1 MKVLIDLTDTSG
13 FAPDL
18 GYKITFEAK
27 SLMGSATVPGRVITP
42 SPVVVELEHG
52 KGEVSLEPGTH
63 ICMIRA
69 GNYRDSK
76 PITFD
81 VPEKPDEMTF
91 RELLEGQFVYEPS
104 VVLEAQQ
111 YMIQSRQWALKAETA
126 ADRIGTAEAVIQA
139 RDDALTAQGM
149 AETAQQASEEAAMHA
164 SDDRAATLADRKLAE
179 TARQGAETA
188 QQAAEDA
195 QHTAEERAAFA
206 TTEANRATE
215 AEEASETARAD
226 AQAAKQ
232 AAETA
237 ESGAQDAQHSAEG
250 ARDSAQGHATSA
262 ADSCS
267 AAQDAALNAA
277 NDVRDELSTLKGATI
292 TAANSAQASASAAS
306 DSAAA
311 AHQSELNAAAVV
323 SDGVA
328 DATTSIKGKLMLSG
342 DLGGTADSP
351 TVPGLSTKAPLSHT
365 HQIGDIDGLQDTVN
379 KVSQAT
385 YNATPDKIVKRGAD
399 GTIAVAPPTG
409 SQHAA
414 TKGYVDGGEYA
425 TSTTGRET
433 VANKIVRT
441 WSDGYVH
448 INGAP
453 TATTHAA
460 PKSYVD
466 ARTPQ
471 VLIVDALPAS
481 PDPSI
486 VYMVKE

>member
-27 SLMGSATVPGRVITP
+27 SLMGSATIPGRVITP

-52 KGEVSLEPGTH
+52 KGEVNLEPGTH

-188 QQAAEDA
+188 QQAAEAA
-195 QHTAEERAAFA
+195 QSKSEAAQGKSEAAQSNAETAAA
-206 TTEANRATE
+206 TTVQNREWTA
-215 AEEASETARAD
+215 TARDQAQMAQSKAED
-226 AQAAKQ
+226 AQAAAE
-232 AAETA
+232 AARNTA
-237 ESGAQDAQHSAEG
+237 KTHADA
-250 ARDSAQGHATSA
+250 A

-267 AAQDAALNAA
+267 AAQDAAGNAA
-277 NDVRDELSTLKGATI
+277 NDVRDELSNLKNQAAT
-292 TAANSAQASASAAS
+292 SATNAAS
-306 DSAAA
+306 SATNAASSADA
-311 AHQSELNAAAVV
+311 AHQSELNAAEVV
-323 SDGVA
+323 ASGVA
-328 DATTSIKGKLMLSG
+328 DATGSIKGKIKLAG
-342 DLGGTADSP
+342 DLGGDADNP
-351 TVPGLSTKAPLSHT
+351 TVPGLAGKANTTHT
-365 HQIGDIDGLQDTVN
+365 HSIGQVAELQPIVDAVN
-379 KVSQAT
+379 QAT
-385 YNATPDKIVKRGAD
+385 YAASAGKIVKRGAD
-399 GTIAVAPPTG
+399 GTISIAPPTG

-414 TKGYVDGGEYA
+414 TK
-425 TSTTGRET
+425 
-433 VANKIVRT
+433 
-441 WSDGYVH
+441 
-448 INGAP
+448 
-453 TATTHAA
+453 
-460 PKSYVD
+460 SYVD
-466 ARTPQ
+466 TTVSSKAETTVMNARP
-471 VLIVDALPAS
+471 ALFSGAGAA
-481 PDPSI
+481 PSTI
-486 VYMVKE
+486 AGAVVGDWWLNTTTMELSKITGV